1 MEFRTLKYFLAIAR
15 EQNMTNAASV
25 LHVSQSALS
34 RQISDLEDELNTSL
48 FIRTGRKM
56 ILTDDGMRLRKRAEE
71 ITSLVNRTEMEFLE
85 GDDDVVGNVFIGAVE
100 TSAMYRISKV
110 ISQINKIYPHI
121 QFHVQSG
128 TSDVLSDKIDKGL
141 LDFGIL
147 FEPFNKNRYDYIEI
161 SSDDH
166 IGLITR
172 ADSEYA
178 NYEYITPEI
187 LKNIP
192 ILYSTRQKAYV
203 SLYDGWGGLNSEDL
217 NIAGSYNFIFN
228 ASLLVESG
236 FGNALAID
244 GLLHNDSLKY
254 IPLKPEIPLTLFFV
268 WKKFQFPSMTSE
280 IFLSEIKKEFDIN

>member
-1 MEFRTLKYFLAIAR
+1 
-15 EQNMTNAASV
+15 
-25 LHVSQSALS
+25 
-34 RQISDLEDELNTSL
+34 
-48 FIRTGRKM
+48 
-56 ILTDDGMRLRKRAEE
+56 
-71 ITSLVNRTEMEFLE
+71 
-85 GDDDVVGNVFIGAVE
+85 
-100 TSAMYRISKV
+100 MYRISKV
-110 ISQINKIYPHI
+110 IARINKIYPHI

-161 SSDDH
+161 SSDDR